1 MRILE
6 IRNLSKTL
14 ESNSYRFELSIPS
27 ISLESGCFYGLVGKS
42 GSGKSTLLDLLA
54 MVSVPTTVEKFEFF
68 TAKGIIDIAALI
80 ETANDVAISQ
90 LRLRNFGYILQTGG
104 LFSFLTVRRNL
115 ELPLRLSGRVANE
128 KELEEFTHRFEME
141 AHLDKYPSELSGG
154 QRQRVSIL
162 RALCLSPAIVLADE
176 PTASVDE
183 NMADL
188 IVEGLKALAADQG
201 STVIM
206 VSHDMELIEKFA
218 DHVFMLRPE
227 IIANNHIRSEIQM
240 ENF

>member
-1 MRILE
+1 M
-6 IRNLSKTL
+6 
-14 ESNSYRFELSIPS
+14 
-27 ISLESGCFYGLVGKS
+27 
-42 GSGKSTLLDLLA
+42 
-54 MVSVPTTVEKFEFF
+54 
-68 TAKGIIDIAALI
+68 
-80 ETANDVAISQ
+80 
-90 LRLRNFGYILQTGG
+90 QTGG

-115 ELPLRLSGRVANE
+115 ELPLRLSGRIAYE
-128 KELEEFTHRFEME
+128 RELEDFAHNFEME

-162 RALCLSPAIVLADE
+162 RALCLSPPIVLADE

-188 IVEGLKALAADQG
+188 IVEGLKSLAADQG

-218 DHVFMLRPE
+218 DDVFWLRPE
-227 IIANNHIRSEIQM
+227 IIAKNHIRSEIQM
-240 ENF
+240 ESI